1 MSKLAADFRS
11 FMAGSLS
18 LESAVVTPPS
28 ELSDDLPLDP
38 SIILEIR
45 EDRNEVEEEL
55 ESLIEADAPEVGS
68 ANINQT
74 VGAVMAISDAAPAV
88 DSVTADAFVP
98 VANAS
103 LESISR
109 ILQIHVPRLN
119 QELNGQI
126 SLESLD
132 SLRDWVGQAA
142 SSFKASAKN
151 FFARIALWWRRL
163 FVTVERMR
171 KRLNSIRARVGSR
184 KGTGGKD
191 LKLGKYA
198 AGLVQGDGFSSD
210 PLAAM
215 NAEAELNTKLAQIL
229 LGAQGG
235 IEQILTSRLDQL
247 LGTDRPASAM
257 FRADLSKVLS
267 QLEAAIKQQP
277 AHLLGNKSIMT
288 EPDDGD
294 YMIVVFN
301 NASPNPEQVAKNS
314 APLRSLTPE
323 QVMVYLDAVDVL
335 LDSAMSTI
343 RGIEKESM
351 RILKTAETAV
361 ERVGSKY
368 TIDREMMQETVDGD
382 GRPTYVSV
390 TETTSTIGRVME
402 TEYEIVEV
410 INGLSWTI
418 NVLVARTL
426 YTASSVLTLAEESV
440 IQD

>member
-18 LESAVVTPPS
+18 LESAVVAPPS
-28 ELSDDLPLDP
+28 ELSDNLPLDP
-38 SIILEIR
+38 SVILEIR

-55 ESLIEADAPEVGS
+55 EGLIEADAPEVGS

-88 DSVTADAFVP
+88 DSVTADTFVP

-198 AGLVQGDGFSSD
+198 AGLVQGDGFAAD

-257 FRADLSKVLS
+257 FRADLSKVLA

-301 NASPNPEQVAKNS
+301 NASPNPDQVAKNS

-323 QVMVYLDAVDVL
+323 QVMAYLDAVDVL
-335 LDSAMSTI
+335 LDTAMSTI

-368 TIDREMMQETVDGD
+368 TVDREMMQETVDGD